1 MMRQNSIS
9 PFATQLILKPY
20 IRKTNPILMSDK
32 IGLREAM
39 SIGIGG
45 MVGGGIFA
53 VLGLA
58 VSIAKG
64 GTPVAFLFAGLIA
77 LITSYSY
84 VKLSLVY
91 PDRGGT
97 VKFVNEGFGQS
108 VFSGAI
114 NNLLWVSYIIMLA
127 LYASAFGSYAPNLL
141 DITGHKSLDVHLFSS
156 LIIILATLINYY
168 SIKVVGAIESYA
180 VVIKLIILLGFVVI
194 GVYGLFGNVNLPQL
208 SPESWESPFNLLV
221 GGMVIFVAYEGFEL
235 IANAAPDIQNPK
247 VNIPKAYYYSVVFV
261 IALYLIIAVV
271 TVGSLPF
278 SEIATAQDYVLAEA
292 AKPLLGQVG
301 FTIITVAALI
311 STFSA
316 INASLYGGS
325 RVSYEIAE
333 DDELPH
339 ELTSNLWNQPIGLMI
354 TTVVTLIAVNTLEL
368 ESISTAGSVGFL
380 MIFAVVNFV
389 GFKKAI
395 VIKGNKLVPLLGF
408 LLCGFALGA
417 LIYQQYGDNK
427 TGVIV
432 AVSVVLTCFLIELIY
447 KRSEAWDKKKAKV
460 GSRE

>member
-1 MMRQNSIS
+1 MNR
-9 PFATQLILKPY
+9 
-20 IRKTNPILMSDK
+20 K

-58 VSIAKG
+58 VSLAGG
-64 GTPVAFLFAGLIA
+64 GTPVAFLLAGLLA

-84 VKLSLVY
+84 VKLSIAY

-97 VKFVNEGFGQS
+97 VRFINQGFGKTI
-108 VFSGAI
+108 FSGGM
-114 NNLLWVSYIIMLA
+114 NNLLWVCYIIMLS

-141 DITGHKSLDVHLFSS
+141 EVGGKNVDFHLYASC
-156 LIIILATLINYY
+156 IIMLASAVNYY
-168 SIKVVGAIESYA
+168 SIKVVSVIESYA
-180 VVIKLIILLGFVVI
+180 VIIKLIILLSFVGI
-194 GVYGLFGNVNLPQL
+194 GVYGLIGNPNLEQL
-208 SPESWESPFNLLV
+208 SSANWDPPIMLLT

-235 IANAAPDIQNPK
+235 IANAAPDILNPK
-247 VNIPKAYYYSVVFV
+247 KNIPKAYYYSIIFV
-261 IALYLIIAVV
+261 ILLYFIIAMV

-278 SEIATAQDYVLAEA
+278 KDIASAQDYVLAEA
-292 AKPLLGQVG
+292 AKPMLGKVG
-301 FTIITVAALI
+301 FSVITVAALI

-339 ELTSNLWNQPIGLMI
+339 QLTFQLWNQPVGLII
-354 TTVVTLIAVNTLEL
+354 TAIATLILANTLNL

-380 MIFAVVNFV
+380 LIFAVVNLTGFRLAKKMQSNKIVPISGFV
-389 GFKKAI
+389 LC
-395 VIKGNKLVPLLGF
+395 VI
-408 LLCGFALGA
+408 A
-417 LIYQQYGDNK
+417 LISLLKQQFDSNRLS
-427 TGVIV
+427 VIISLSIIV
-432 AVSVVLTCFLIELIY
+432 GCFIMELIY
-447 KRSEAWDKKKAKV
+447 KRTEKLVKPHIDSDVK
-460 GSRE
+460 